1 MVSCAFQNGFSL
13 MRSYLHF
20 AHPVYTNRYK
30 ASGEKSSS
38 ALRLQG
44 AYRMTTLGLQDG
56 YR

>member
-1 MVSCAFQNGFSL
+1 MVSYAFQNGFSL

-20 AHPVYTNRYK
+20 VLPVFIDRYE